1 MAKYQ
6 LHPDGGVIDTEFGR
20 TIPAAEGNRRWR
32 EYQEWL
38 AEGNVP
44 DPMPPP
50 RALTAEEQLEI
61 DLRQTDKEILRGFD
75 WLLEYLV
82 GNGTV
87 VLADIPQAL
96 KDLYLARKALRD
108 A

>member
-1 MAKYQ
+1 MAKYE
-6 LHPDGGVIDTEFGR
+6 LRNEGCYDRELGHHIPDDEANRHWQEYLQWVMEGGV
-20 TIPAAEGNRRWR
+20 A
-32 EYQEWL
+32 
-38 AEGNVP
+38 
-44 DPMPPP
+44 DPKPVAPPP
-50 RALTAEEQLEI
+50 TPQEVLNA
-61 DLRQTDKEILRGFD
+61 DLLQTDKEMLRGFD

-96 KDLYLARKALRD
+96 KDLYIARKALRG

>member
-1 MAKYQ
+1 MAKYK
-6 LHPDGGVIDTEFGR
+6 LTESGCLDTERGHHIPEDPANRHWAEYLEWVMEGGV
-20 TIPAAEGNRRWR
+20 A
-32 EYQEWL
+32 
-38 AEGNVP
+38 
-44 DPMPPP
+44 DPMDVPPP
-50 RALTAEEQLEI
+50 PTAEEVLHAE
-61 DLRQTDKEILRGFD
+61 LLQTDKEMLRGFD

-96 KDLYLARKALRD
+96 KDLYLERKALRN